1 MFCQPLRPI
10 RSLFGAELLCLA
22 CLISPAFGHEVQVA
36 GDVAATFHLEPKH
49 NPRAGESSLVWFAL
63 TRKGGELIPLADCRC
78 RLTVYANAQAT
89 DAQATGAP
97 VTGAN
102 PLLTPDL
109 KAVNGDAYQGIP
121 GAEIIF
127 PKVGSYRLTLSGTP
141 KSDASFQPF
150 ELSYTVTVGAG
161 KLAPP
166 ASSPLAEGSTPSKA
180 IKPQNEAQQPLPF
193 LDSWELP
200 VAGAALLGIG
210 GVSLWAKRMKRRSP

>member
-1 MFCQPLRPI
+1 MFCQPLPPT
-10 RSLFGAELLCLA
+10 RSLFWAELLCLA

-89 DAQATGAP
+89 DVP
-97 VTGAN
+97 VTEAN

-161 KLAPP
+161 KIALP
-166 ASSPLAEGSTPSKA
+166 ASSPRAEGSTLSKA
-180 IKPQNEAQQPLPF
+180 IRPQNEVQQTLPF
-193 LDSWELP
+193 LSSWELP
-200 VAGAALLGIG
+200 VAGAALLGIS
-210 GVSLWAKRMKRRSP
+210 GVALWAQRMKRRSP